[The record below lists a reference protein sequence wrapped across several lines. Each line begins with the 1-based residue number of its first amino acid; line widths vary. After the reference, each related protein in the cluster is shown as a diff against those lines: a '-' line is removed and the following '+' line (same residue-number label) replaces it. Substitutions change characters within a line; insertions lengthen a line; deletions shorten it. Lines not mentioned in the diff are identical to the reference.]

1 MQIDDSLILRLEH
14 LNRLELSPEERA
26 QIKDDLNRILGMVGK
41 LNELDVDGV
50 EPLVYLSDAV
60 NVLRQDEPGGQSDR
74 ADALKNAPD
83 HDDVHFRVAK
93 VIDL

>member
-14 LNRLELSPEERA
+14 LNRLELSPEERE
-26 QIKDDLNRILGMVGK
+26 QIKGDLNRILSMVEK

-60 NVLRQDEPGGQSDR
+60 NVLRPDEPGGQSDR
-74 ADALKNAPD
+74 PDALKNAPD
-83 HDDVHFRVAK
+83 HDGVHFRVAK